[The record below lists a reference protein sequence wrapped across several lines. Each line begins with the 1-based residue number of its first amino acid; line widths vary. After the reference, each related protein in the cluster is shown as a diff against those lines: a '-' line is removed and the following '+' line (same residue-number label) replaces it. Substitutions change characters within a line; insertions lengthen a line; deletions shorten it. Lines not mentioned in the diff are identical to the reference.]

1 MDMVE
6 RVAKAIYEGRNG
18 PGCVAWAHRDKGYR
32 APYAADAHNALRAMR
47 EPTPEMLERAWAKIS
62 ADKRNKGIGR
72 LGLGA
77 SFAEYWAAAHD
88 AALHPMPEE

>member
-32 APYAADAHNALRAMR
+32 APYLADAHNALRAMR
-47 EPTPEMLERAWAKIS
+47 EPTPEMERV
-62 ADKRNKGIGR
+62 
-72 LGLGA
+72 GA
-77 SFAEYWAAAHD
+77 EELMSLSGWQAMID
-88 AALHPMPEE
+88 AALHPIQNREGE